1 MISSKQPDYFWTRQR
16 MLHGLFAAI
25 VVAVSVAVAARV
37 ACLQTLPEA
46 WTFDPGPRLS
56 EALRWL
62 SREAGIGGIKVSSV
76 TRMMGAAVSQPYE
89 LLKGVFAT
97 GFTFYP
103 EVGDKWRIPA
113 MPWVAITA
121 VFGLVAHHFAGW
133 RLAGWTVSGFV
144 FFAVFGIW
152 ESAMLTL
159 TLVGVAVVFS
169 TILGL
174 LLGLW
179 GYRWPRVDRALQP
192 LYDIMQTL
200 PLFSYLVPMIL
211 FFGFGPVASLVATVV
226 FALPPMARITTQA
239 LREVSASV
247 KEFGRMAGCS
257 PAQQNWRVLIPAARK
272 GLLLGVNQVI
282 MLSISVVVVSSLI
295 GAGGLGGDVLR
306 ALKSMRIGEAL
317 VAGIAVTVLAIL
329 LDRISYAIA
338 MRRPTHWPAPPTW
351 AQRHALALKCVG
363 AVLGLGLLAFWV
375 PALMTFPEAWQI
387 DAGHGVNAAVSW
399 VSRTYYDELGA
410 LRDTFILSLLKPAKL
425 FLTGLPWVVVIT
437 VVAVLGYLLKGWRL
451 AGLGVAVFAAILL
464 AGYWDKAMLSLYL
477 VLVSVFFA
485 AAVGMV
491 LGILGSVSRPLRVFL
506 IGLVDTLQTMPM
518 FVYLI
523 PVVMLFSVGEFP
535 AFVAIVAYAV
545 TPAIRYTIAALEG
558 VRPTLIEGA
567 RMSGCTGWQMLWRVR
582 LPLGLPTLLLGVN
595 QVIML
600 AFGMLVITALV
611 GTRGLEETT
620 LVAIAKV
627 DAGTGLLAGLA
638 IAGMAIV
645 CDRYIRALTETVA
658 YYMGIPLKRAG

>member
-1 MISSKQPDYFWTRQR
+1 MTLTTQPDAFWTRKR
-16 MLHGLFAAI
+16 LMRGVLALC
-25 VVAVSVAVAARV
+25 VVALSALLASRV
-37 ACLQTLPEA
+37 GVLRTLPES
-46 WTFDPGPRLS
+46 WVLDLGPPLDD
-56 EALRWL
+56 ALRWL
-62 SREAGIGGIKVSSV
+62 SREAAIGGLKLSSV
-76 TRMMGAAVSQPYE
+76 TRAVGAMVSQPYE
-89 LLKGVFAT
+89 VLKGVFAT
-97 GFTFYP
+97 GFVFYP
-103 EVGDKWRIPA
+103 PEGGSWGLPA
-113 MPWVAITA
+113 LPWVAVTA
-121 VFGLVAHHFAGW
+121 VFALVAHRVAGA
-133 RLAGWTVSGFV
+133 RLAFWTASGFV

-159 TLVGVAVVFS
+159 TLVSVAALFS
-169 TILGL
+169 TALGL

-179 GYRWPRVDRALQP
+179 GYRRPAVDRALQP

-211 FFGFGPVASLVATVV
+211 FFGFGPVASLMATVV
-226 FALPPMARITTQA
+226 FALPPMARVTTQA
-239 LREVSASV
+239 LREVPASV
-247 KEFGRMAGCS
+247 REFGRMSGCS
-257 PAQQNWRVLIPAARK
+257 QRQQNWRVLIPAARK

-329 LDRISYAIA
+329 LDRLSRGVAL
-338 MRRPTHWPAPPTW
+338 RRPVHWDTPPGW
-351 AQRHALALKCVG
+351 ARRHALGLTCGG
-363 AVLGLGLLAFWV
+363 AVIGLSLLAQWI
-375 PALMTFPEAWQI
+375 PALQTYPEAWQI
-387 DAGHGVNAAVSW
+387 DAGRGVNTAVSW
-399 VSRTYYDELGA
+399 VSRTYYQELGA
-410 LRDTFILSLLKPAKL
+410 IRDAFILTLLKPTKL
-425 FLTGLPWVVVIT
+425 FLTGLPWVVVICG
-437 VVAVLGYLLKGWRL
+437 VAVLGFLLGGWRL
-451 AGLGVAVFAAILL
+451 AVLGASVFAAILL
-464 AGYWDKAMLSLYL
+464 LGFWHKAMLSLYL
-477 VLVSVFFA
+477 VLVSVLFA
-485 AAVGMV
+485 TTLGVA
-491 LGILGSVSRPLRVFL
+491 LGILGSFSRPLRVVL
-506 IGLVDTLQTMPM
+506 IALVDTLQTMPM

-535 AFVAIVAYAV
+535 AFLAIVAYAV
-545 TPAIRYTIAALEG
+545 TPAIRYTIAALES

-567 RMSGCTGWQMLWRVR
+567 RMSGCTPWQILWRVR

-595 QVIML
+595 QVVML

-645 CDRYIRALTETVA
+645 CDRYSRALTGTVA
-658 YYMGIPLKRAG
+658 YYMGVPLQRTG

>member
-1 MISSKQPDYFWTRQR
+1 MSSSQPDLFWTRAR
-16 MLHGLFAAI
+16 ILRGAL
-25 VVAVSVAVAARV
+25 AVSVVLLLALIAARIDLLR
-37 ACLQTLPEA
+37 ALPEG
-46 WTFDPGPRLS
+46 WTFDPGPPLS
-56 EALRWL
+56 EALLWL
-62 SREAGIGGIKVSSV
+62 SREAGIGGLKLSSV
-76 TRMMGAAVSQPYE
+76 TRAMGAAVSQPYE

-97 GFTFYP
+97 GFVFYP
-103 EVGDKWRIPA
+103 EAGGKWELPA
-113 MPWVAITA
+113 LPWAAITA
-121 VFGLVAHHFAGW
+121 VFVLVAHHFAGR
-133 RLAGWTVSGFV
+133 RLALWTGAGFL
-144 FFAVFGIW
+144 FFAAFGIW

-159 TLVGVAVVFS
+159 TLVGVAVLFS
-169 TILGL
+169 SALGL

-179 GYRWPRVDRALQP
+179 GCRRPAVDRALQP

-239 LREVSASV
+239 LRAVHPSV

-257 PAQQNWRVLIPAARK
+257 PRQQDWRVLIPAARK

-282 MLSISVVVVSSLI
+282 MLSVSVVVVSSLI

-317 VAGIAVTVLAIL
+317 VAGVAVTVLAIL
-329 LDRISYAIA
+329 LDRISHAIA
-338 MRRPTHWPAPPTW
+338 MRRPTHWERPPSW
-351 AQRHALALKCVG
+351 AERHALALKCGG
-363 AVLGLGLLAFWV
+363 ALAGLSLLALWI
-375 PALMTFPEAWQI
+375 PALQVFPEPWQV
-387 DAGHGVNAAVSW
+387 DAGRGVNDAVSW
-399 VSRTYYDELGA
+399 LSRTYYAELGA
-410 LRDTFILSLLKPAKL
+410 IRDAFILGLLKPVKL
-425 FLTGLPWVVVIT
+425 FLTGLPWAVVVT
-437 VVAVLGYLLKGWRL
+437 FVTVLGYLLKGWRL
-451 AGLGVAVFAAILL
+451 AGLGAAVFLAILL
-464 AGYWDKAMLSLYL
+464 AGYWSKAMLSLYL
-477 VLVSVFFA
+477 VLVSVGFA
-485 AAVGMV
+485 TV
-491 LGILGSVSRPLRVFL
+491 LGMALGVLGSFSRPLRVFL
-506 IGLVDTLQTMPM
+506 IALVDTLQTMPM

-558 VRPTLIEGA
+558 ERPSLIDGA

-582 LPLGLPTLLLGVN
+582 VPLGLPVLLLGVN

-611 GTRGLEETT
+611 GTRGLEEIT
-620 LVAIAKV
+620 LTAIAKV

-645 CDRYIRALTETVA
+645 CDRYLRALTETVA
-658 YYMGIPLKRAG
+658 YYMGVPLERGR